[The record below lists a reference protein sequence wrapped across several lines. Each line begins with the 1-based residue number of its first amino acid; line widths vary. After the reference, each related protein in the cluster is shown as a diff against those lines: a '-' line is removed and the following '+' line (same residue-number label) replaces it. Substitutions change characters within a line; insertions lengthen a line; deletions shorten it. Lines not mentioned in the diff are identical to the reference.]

1 MVIRLFLLFYIKIK
15 SLFLRS
21 LSFSSRIEFSSVS
34 KKAKIWRNC
43 KLYYSSIGDYSYIG
57 QNARL
62 VHAHVGKYCSLA
74 GDGAYGMGTHP
85 LDYVSSSSLFISS
98 RNGTGIKWTKSAPFT
113 EYKEIQIGNDVW
125 IGTRVLIMGGVKIG
139 NGAVVAAGAVVTKDI
154 PAYAVVG
161 GVPARIIKYRFPQDV
176 IKKLEKSEWWNLDD
190 EIIRNN
196 ISLFQKPLV
205 GDNLNQLLKICESLK
220 K

>member
-98 RNGTGIKWTKSAPFT
+98 RNGTGIKWTKSVQFT

-125 IGTRVLIMGGVKIG
+125 IGSRVLIMGGVKIG
-139 NGAVVAAGAVVTKDI
+139 NGAVVAAGAVVTKDV